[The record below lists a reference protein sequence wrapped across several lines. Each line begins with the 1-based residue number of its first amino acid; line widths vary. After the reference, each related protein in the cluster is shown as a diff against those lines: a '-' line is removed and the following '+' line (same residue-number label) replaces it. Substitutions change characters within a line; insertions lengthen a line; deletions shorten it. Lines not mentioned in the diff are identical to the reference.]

1 MKIFLPIVAVI
12 FYLVAFVALILL
24 IIYLW
29 QQIHKK

>member
-12 FYLVAFVALILL
+12 FYLMAFVALILL